1 MARNKTKPGL
11 EKRERDR
18 IFSSP
23 VAISFVRIV
32 VARRGITEAE
42 ARKLYLDY
50 INRAQPHHRGTHSV
64 A

>member
-1 MARNKTKPGL
+1 MARNKTKPGP

-23 VAISFVRIV
+23 VAIAFVRIV

-42 ARKLYLDY
+42 ARKLYLNY
-50 INRAQPHHRGTHSV
+50 INRAQPHRRGEH
-64 A
+64 AAA